1 MPKPPLIY
9 QTDDFSCV
17 PTCIL
22 MVLNSLNCNPPMYE
36 LRELCK
42 CTEEGTSPSN
52 AISAIKHYGFENSS
66 IAYLENVEELKEELS
81 NGLFPIVYLKEKITN
96 HAVVKEE
103 ATNHAVVVVEI
114 KRNKVFVLDP
124 YRGERTLELEQFQD
138 YWHNLRG
145 LTIII
150 E

>member
-9 QTDDFSCV
+9 QNDDFSCV

-42 CTEEGTSPSN
+42 CDEEGTTPSN
-52 AISAIKHYGFENSS
+52 AISAIRHYGFENSA
-66 IAYLENVEELKEELS
+66 IAYLETIDELKAELL
-81 NGLFPIVYLKEKITN
+81 NGLFPIVYIRFSSENT
-96 HAVVKEE
+96 
-103 ATNHAVVVVEI
+103 HAVVVVEI
-114 KRNKVFVLDP
+114 KRNEVFVLDP
-124 YRGERTLELEQFQD
+124 EMGERKFDLAKFLEF
-138 YWHNLRG
+138 WSGTRG
-145 LTIII
+145 LTIMI